1 MRDAWLTALKEK
13 TFHGWPAQAGGLD
26 LKPISTESAS
36 GVTLATYA
44 FTSEHDTPLRLYV
57 LSRQN
62 LQAPDLVVLSVL
74 DQQAWESWQAETGS
88 AFPSL
93 ATPKPD
99 AASFDQTRKML
110 ESNKW
115 IMVYV
120 APRGVG
126 PTAFTADDK
135 KYTQILRRF
144 PLLGQTLEGMQV
156 WDTRRA
162 IQALRTLPLLAK
174 PPLWLQSDRRMAGV
188 ALYASLFED
197 HIARLD
203 LHDLPASHVEGP
215 HLLNVLK
222 TLDLPT
228 TVALAAE
235 RSRVVLYNPRP
246 TLTDYARQ
254 VSQSLHW
261 NDARIQI
268 RD

>member
-1 MRDAWLTALKEK
+1 
-13 TFHGWPAQAGGLD
+13 
-26 LKPISTESAS
+26 
-36 GVTLATYA
+36 
-44 FTSEHDTPLRLYV
+44 
-57 LSRQN
+57 
-62 LQAPDLVVLSVL
+62 
-74 DQQAWESWQAETGS
+74 
-88 AFPSL
+88 
-93 ATPKPD
+93 
-99 AASFDQTRKML
+99 ML

-115 IMVYV
+115 VMVYL

-126 PTAFTADDK
+126 PTAFTSDEK

-162 IQALRTLPLLAK
+162 IQALRTIPTLAK

-203 LHDLPASHVEGP
+203 LHDLPASHVDGP

-228 TVALAAE
+228 TLALAAE
-235 RSRVVLYNPRP
+235 RSRVLLYAPKP
-246 TLTDYARQ
+246 QFTEYAGH
-254 VSQSLHW
+254 VSKSLHW
-261 NDARIQI
+261 PDRQI
-268 RD
+268 EVRNP